1 MNAFWSPSGSVD
13 ATKSV
18 VGNTSADVSTL
29 FIRLPTAITDSLSKS
44 ITGDRFATVV
54 DNPMSK
60 KKDFAPPSSFVSFI
74 LDAIILDVS
83 NLKFSFSGI
92 TVDVVAVENELS
104 EPDGLVPL
112 VVFTLAVK
120 VVSGNSNAPICVFQK
135 F

>member
-18 VGNTSADVSTL
+18 VGNTSDELSTL

-44 ITGDRFATVV
+44 ITGDRFDTVV
-54 DNPMSK
+54 VNPISK

-92 TVDVVAVENELS
+92 TFDVVAVENELS
-104 EPDGLVPL
+104 
-112 VVFTLAVK
+112 
-120 VVSGNSNAPICVFQK
+120 
-135 F
+135 